1 MRNLL
6 KQLTRNNSIEFSNE
20 DCVGE
25 IYISSISNEYVI
37 HFNARPIKIARTPQT
52 IERKMA
58 QLAEVWG
65 EFNINLITE

>member
-6 KQLTRNNSIEFSNE
+6 KQLTRNNFIEFGND
-20 DCVGE
+20 DCVG
-25 IYISSISNEYVI
+25 YIALSRISGEFVI
-37 HFNARPIKIARTPQT
+37 NLNAKPIKVAKTPQT

-65 EFNINLITE
+65 EFEINLIAE